1 MTARKGPGFVCVT
14 VTVLVL
20 ADAVMPT
27 VAGHTV
33 SAARTFEAKVV
44 VLALVAK
51 VPAVV
56 LEHAFVPLVP
66 AVVESQV

>member
-1 MTARKGPGFVCVT
+1 VT
-14 VTVLVL
+14 VTVFVL
-20 ADAVMPT
+20 DVAVKPRPGGHRVMAD
-27 VAGHTV
+27 
-33 SAARTFEAKVV
+33 RTFEAKVV

-66 AVVESQV
+66 ADVESQV